1 MGTSPKPLPTMTRVL
16 FLAVLVHVSL
26 GAPLEGFGDAT
37 DAEIAEIRAGTY
49 LEMFDENPT
58 YNYNYKVADDTE
70 QTYLSLEEARNDGV
84 VTGMYSYVDPL
95 GSLITVKYTA
105 GAMGYTEERSEEPR
119 FVSINPRP
127 VSSSSSSGSSG
138 TLVADPVGSVG
149 GGSAFSSSG
158 SSALSSSTSL
168 SSGSSS
174 LFSGSSSLSSG
185 SSSQSSGTSSSSLDQ
200 SSLVSQ
206 IISQIQPL
214 VSQTVSSA
222 VAGQSSNAGQ
232 SSTSSLTSGQSS
244 TSVSSDQDS
253 LLILRPGSSSSS
265 SSSSSDLVAQI
276 LAQIGPLVSQT
287 VSSVVSSGSQT
298 STIPRAITTTESPT
312 VTVSAIPLRS
322 VPVPT
327 ASPRLIASG
336 SQDKESL
343 FGSSGDAFNVKINH
357 AGANIEY

>member
-1 MGTSPKPLPTMTRVL
+1 MGTTSPKPLPTMNRVL
-16 FLAVLVHVSL
+16 FVALLAYISH

-37 DAEIAEIRAGTY
+37 DAEIEEIRAGTY

-58 YNYNYKVADDTE
+58 YNYNYKVADDVE

-105 GAMGYTEERSEEPR
+105 GAMGYTEERTEQPN

-127 VSSSSSSGSSG
+127 VSASSSSSSSSSSGSSS
-138 TLVADPVGSVG
+138 GSG
-149 GGSAFSSSG
+149 FSSSG
-158 SSALSSSTSL
+158 SSTGSSS
-168 SSGSSS
+168 SSGSSSS

-185 SSSQSSGTSSSSLDQ
+185 SSSQSSGSSSSSLDQ

-206 IISQIQPL
+206 IVAQIQPL
-214 VSQTVSSA
+214 VSQTVTSA
-222 VAGQSSNAGQ
+222 VAGQSSNTGGQ
-232 SSTSSLTSGQSS
+232 STTSTSSLTSGQSS
-244 TSVSSDQDS
+244 SSLSSSGQDS
-253 LLILRPGSSSSS
+253 LLILSPGSSTTTSSS
-265 SSSSSDLVAQI
+265 STSDLVAQI

-298 STIPRAITTTESPT
+298 STSP
-312 VTVSAIPLRS
+312 VRVSS
-322 VPVPT
+322 TSPVALAPAPQART
-327 ASPRLIASG
+327 LVASG
-336 SQDKESL
+336 SQDRETL
-343 FGSSGDAFNVKINH
+343 FGSSGDVFNVKINH

>member
-16 FLAVLVHVSL
+16 FLAVLAHVSI

-37 DAEIAEIRAGTY
+37 DAEIEEIRAGTY

-58 YNYNYKVADDTE
+58 YNYNYKVADDAE
-70 QTYLSLEEARNDGV
+70 QTYLSMDEARNDGV
-84 VTGMYSYVDPL
+84 VTGTYSYVDPL

-105 GAMGYTEERSEEPR
+105 GAMGYTEERSEQPG

-127 VSSSSSSGSSG
+127 VSSSSGSSAA
-138 TLVADPVGSVG
+138 LVS

-158 SSALSSSTSL
+158 SS
-168 SSGSSS
+168 
-174 LFSGSSSLSSG
+174 
-185 SSSQSSGTSSSSLDQ
+185 SQTSGTSSSTSSNSLDQ
-200 SSLVSQ
+200 SSLVAQ
-206 IISQIQPL
+206 IISQIAPL
-214 VSQTVSSA
+214 VSQTVTSA

-232 SSTSSLTSGQSS
+232 SSTSLTSGQSS

-265 SSSSSDLVAQI
+265 SSSSSADLIAQI

-298 STIPRAITTTESPT
+298 ATIPR
-312 VTVSAIPLRS
+312 VSI
-322 VPVPT
+322 PVPT
-327 ASPRLIASG
+327 ASAPESRRLIASG
-336 SQDKESL
+336 SQDRESL

>member
-1 MGTSPKPLPTMTRVL
+1 MGTSSDPLPTMTRVL
-16 FLAVLVHVSL
+16 FLAVLVHISI

-37 DAEIAEIRAGTY
+37 DAEIEEIRAGTY

-105 GAMGYTEERSEEPR
+105 GAMGYTEERTEQPG
-119 FVSINPRP
+119 FVTLNPRP
-127 VSSSSSSGSSG
+127 VSASTSSSSSGSQG
-138 TLVADPVGSVG
+138 LVS
-149 GGSAFSSSG
+149 GGSGFSSSG
-158 SSALSSSTSL
+158 SSGLSSTSI

-174 LFSGSSSLSSG
+174 LLSGSSSLSSG
-185 SSSQSSGTSSSSLDQ
+185 SSSQSSGSSSQSSGTSSTSSSNSLDQ

-222 VAGQSSNAGQ
+222 VAGQSSTSTTGQ
-232 SSTSSLTSGQSS
+232 SSS
-244 TSVSSDQDS
+244 SVSTDQDS
-253 LLILRPGSSSSS
+253 LLILRPGSSS

-287 VSSVVSSGSQT
+287 VSSVVGSGSQT
-298 STIPRAITTTESPT
+298 SSTTPKAANPAPIAIAPES
-312 VTVSAIPLRS
+312 APL
-322 VPVPT
+322 T
-327 ASPRLIASG
+327 ASG
-336 SQDKESL
+336 SQNKESL

>member
-1 MGTSPKPLPTMTRVL
+1 MGTSSDPLPTMTRVL
-16 FLAVLVHVSL
+16 FLAVLVHISI

-37 DAEIAEIRAGTY
+37 DAEIEEIRAGTY

-105 GAMGYTEERSEEPR
+105 GAMGYTEERTEQPG
-119 FVSINPRP
+119 FVTLNPRP
-127 VSSSSSSGSSG
+127 VSASTSSSSSGSQG
-138 TLVADPVGSVG
+138 LVS
-149 GGSAFSSSG
+149 GGSGFSSSG
-158 SSALSSSTSL
+158 SSGISSTSI

-174 LFSGSSSLSSG
+174 LLSGSSSLSSG
-185 SSSQSSGTSSSSLDQ
+185 SSSQSSGTSSTSSSNSLDQ

-222 VAGQSSNAGQ
+222 VAGQSSTSTTGQ
-232 SSTSSLTSGQSS
+232 SSS
-244 TSVSSDQDS
+244 SVSTDQDS
-253 LLILRPGSSSSS
+253 LLILRPGSSS

-287 VSSVVSSGSQT
+287 VSSVVGSGSQT
-298 STIPRAITTTESPT
+298 SSTTPKAANPAPIAIAPES
-312 VTVSAIPLRS
+312 APL
-322 VPVPT
+322 T
-327 ASPRLIASG
+327 ASG
-336 SQDKESL
+336 SQNKESL

>member
-1 MGTSPKPLPTMTRVL
+1 MTRVL
-16 FLAVLVHVSL
+16 FLAVLAHVSV

-37 DAEIAEIRAGTY
+37 DAEIEEIRAGTY

-105 GAMGYTEERSEEPR
+105 GAMGYTEERSEQPG

-127 VSSSSSSGSSG
+127 VSSSSSGSSG
-138 TLVADPVGSVG
+138 SLVADPAGSVG

-158 SSALSSSTSL
+158 SSGLSSSTSL

-185 SSSQSSGTSSSSLDQ
+185 SSSQSSGTSSSSSSNSLDQ
-200 SSLVSQ
+200 SSLVAQ
-206 IISQIQPL
+206 IVSQIQPL
-214 VSQTVSSA
+214 VSQTVTSA
-222 VAGQSSNAGQ
+222 VAGQSSNAGL
-232 SSTSSLTSGQSS
+232 SSTSATSLTSGQSS
-244 TSVSSDQDS
+244 TSVSSDEDS
-253 LLILRPGSSSSS
+253 LLILRPGSSSSSS

-287 VSSVVSSGSQT
+287 VSSVVSSGGSRT
-298 STIPRAITTTESPT
+298 STNQRASATLPPPAPA
-312 VTVSAIPLRS
+312 TVSAIPLA
-322 VPVPT
+322 VPT
-327 ASPRLIASG
+327 QSPRLIASG

>member
-1 MGTSPKPLPTMTRVL
+1 MGTSSKPLPTMTRVL
-16 FLAVLVHVSL
+16 FLAVLAHVSI

-105 GAMGYTEERSEEPR
+105 GAMGYTEERSEQPG
-119 FVSINPRP
+119 FVSINARP
-127 VSSSSSSGSSG
+127 VSSSSSSGSSS
-138 TLVADPVGSVG
+138 A
-149 GGSAFSSSG
+149 GSAFSSSG
-158 SSALSSSTSL
+158 SSGLSSSTTSL

-174 LFSGSSSLSSG
+174 NLFSGSSSLSSG
-185 SSSQSSGTSSSSLDQ
+185 GSSSQSSSGTLSNSLDQ

-214 VSQTVSSA
+214 VSQTVTSA
-222 VAGQSSNAGQ
+222 VAGQSSSAGQ
-232 SSTSSLTSGQSS
+232 SSTSLPSGQSS

-265 SSSSSDLVAQI
+265 SSSSTSSSSEDLVAQI

-298 STIPRAITTTESPT
+298 STIPRSSITIQ
-312 VTVSAIPLRS
+312 A
-322 VPVPT
+322 VPVAVAT
-327 ASPRLIASG
+327 ESPRLIVSG

-357 AGANIEY
+357 AGTNIEY

>member
-105 GAMGYTEERSEEPR
+105 GAMGYTEERSEQPG

-158 SSALSSSTSL
+158 SSGLSSSTSL
-168 SSGSSS
+168 SSGASS

-185 SSSQSSGTSSSSLDQ
+185 SSSQSSGISSSSLDQ

-265 SSSSSDLVAQI
+265 SSTSDLVAQI

>member
-1 MGTSPKPLPTMTRVL
+1 MGTMTRVL

-105 GAMGYTEERSEEPR
+105 GAMGYTEERSEQPG
-119 FVSINPRP
+119 FISINPRP
-127 VSSSSSSGSSG
+127 VSSSSSGSSG
-138 TLVADPVGSVG
+138 TLVADPAGSVG
-149 GGSAFSSSG
+149 GGSVFSSSG
-158 SSALSSSTSL
+158 FSGLSSSTSL

-185 SSSQSSGTSSSSLDQ
+185 SSSQSSGISSSSLDQ

-265 SSSSSDLVAQI
+265 SSSSTSTSDLVAQI

-298 STIPRAITTTESPT
+298 STIPRDSTIPEATTVE
-312 VTVSAIPLRS
+312 AIPIRS

>member
-16 FLAVLVHVSL
+16 FLAVLAHVSI

-37 DAEIAEIRAGTY
+37 DAEIEEIRAGTY

-58 YNYNYKVADDTE
+58 YNYNYKVADDAE
-70 QTYLSLEEARNDGV
+70 QTYLSMDEARNDGV
-84 VTGMYSYVDPL
+84 VTGTYSYVDPL

-105 GAMGYTEERSEEPR
+105 GAMGYTEERSEQPG

-127 VSSSSSSGSSG
+127 ASSSSGSSAA
-138 TLVADPVGSVG
+138 LVS

-158 SSALSSSTSL
+158 SSGFSSSTGL

-185 SSSQSSGTSSSSLDQ
+185 SPSQSSGSSSQTSGTSSSTSSNSLDQ

-206 IISQIQPL
+206 IISQIAPL
-214 VSQTVSSA
+214 VSQTVTSA

-232 SSTSSLTSGQSS
+232 SSTSLTSGQSS

-265 SSSSSDLVAQI
+265 SSSSSADLIAQI

-298 STIPRAITTTESPT
+298 ATIPR
-312 VTVSAIPLRS
+312 VSI
-322 VPVPT
+322 PVPT
-327 ASPRLIASG
+327 ASAPESRRLIASG
-336 SQDKESL
+336 SQDRESL

>member
-1 MGTSPKPLPTMTRVL
+1 MGTMTRVL

-26 GAPLEGFGDAT
+26 GAPLEVFGDAT

-105 GAMGYTEERSEEPR
+105 GAMGYTEERSEEPG

-138 TLVADPVGSVG
+138 TLVADPAGSVG
-149 GGSAFSSSG
+149 GGSVFSSSG
-158 SSALSSSTSL
+158 SSGLSSSTSL

-185 SSSQSSGTSSSSLDQ
+185 SSSQSSGISSSSLDQ

-265 SSSSSDLVAQI
+265 SSSSTSDLVAQI

-298 STIPRAITTTESPT
+298 STIPRDSTIPEATTVE
-312 VTVSAIPLRS
+312 AIPIRS

>member
-1 MGTSPKPLPTMTRVL
+1 MGTMTRVL

-26 GAPLEGFGDAT
+26 GAPLEVFGDAT

-105 GAMGYTEERSEEPR
+105 GAMGYTEERSEEPG

-127 VSSSSSSGSSG
+127 VSSSSSGSSG
-138 TLVADPVGSVG
+138 TLVADPAGSVG
-149 GGSAFSSSG
+149 GGSVFSSSG
-158 SSALSSSTSL
+158 SSGLSSSTSL

-185 SSSQSSGTSSSSLDQ
+185 SSSQSSGISSSSLDQ

-222 VAGQSSNAGQ
+222 VAGQSSTSTPGQ
-232 SSTSSLTSGQSS
+232 SSS
-244 TSVSSDQDS
+244 SVSTDQDS
-253 LLILRPGSSSSS
+253 LL
-265 SSSSSDLVAQI
+265 
-276 LAQIGPLVSQT
+276 
-287 VSSVVSSGSQT
+287 
-298 STIPRAITTTESPT
+298 
-312 VTVSAIPLRS
+312 
-322 VPVPT
+322 
-327 ASPRLIASG
+327 
-336 SQDKESL
+336 
-343 FGSSGDAFNVKINH
+343 
-357 AGANIEY
+357 

>member
-1 MGTSPKPLPTMTRVL
+1 MGTMTRVL

-105 GAMGYTEERSEEPR
+105 GAMGYTEERSEQPG

-127 VSSSSSSGSSG
+127 VSSSSSGSSG
-138 TLVADPVGSVG
+138 TLVADPAGSVG
-149 GGSAFSSSG
+149 GGSVFSSSG
-158 SSALSSSTSL
+158 SSGLSSSTSL
-168 SSGSSS
+168 LSGSSS

-185 SSSQSSGTSSSSLDQ
+185 SSSQSSGISSSSLDQ

-222 VAGQSSNAGQ
+222 VAGQ

-265 SSSSSDLVAQI
+265 SSSSTSDLVAQI

-298 STIPRAITTTESPT
+298 STIPRDSTIPEATTVE
-312 VTVSAIPLRS
+312 AIPIRS

>member
-1 MGTSPKPLPTMTRVL
+1 MGTMTRVL

-26 GAPLEGFGDAT
+26 GAPLEVFGDAT

-105 GAMGYTEERSEEPR
+105 GAMGYTEERSEQPG

-158 SSALSSSTSL
+158 SSGLSSSTSL

-174 LFSGSSSLSSG
+174 LFSG

-253 LLILRPGSSSSS
+253 LLILSPGSSSSS
-265 SSSSSDLVAQI
+265 SSSSSASSSTSDLVAQI
-276 LAQIGPLVSQT
+276 LAQIGP
-287 VSSVVSSGSQT
+287 
-298 STIPRAITTTESPT
+298 
-312 VTVSAIPLRS
+312 
-322 VPVPT
+322 
-327 ASPRLIASG
+327 
-336 SQDKESL
+336 
-343 FGSSGDAFNVKINH
+343 
-357 AGANIEY
+357 